1 MTYHKMTYQNNTQHE
16 DIAMLL
22 DYLKNKWDFF
32 FGHSNHPKPLSDIN
46 HPKPKPEPN
55 SAHSKPFCTKCGYY
69 SKSKDQALQNLQKHI
84 KNNVC
89 HQPRANRLIHP
100 DFQGT
105 IAIVEKPFC
114 TTCGFYSKSTTSSNQ
129 RLQKHIQSNSCHKP
143 RANRLIHPDF
153 VNQQNNKAQAHN
165 KLSNPKPEP
174 NSEAWLDPH
183 CPTCGMHSNHKKAA
197 ERRKKVKRHI
207 RNNGCFSKSA
217 AGRSNQRIH
226 PDFQHLHNN
235 NEQQEIL
242 MQNLTKLQKLEITK
256 VDEMYFQRL
265 IKKQIQIAI
274 DDRILI
280 NLPLRVQKKL
290 VGLIWE
296 DRLSDI
302 YDDLQT
308 GKYENLIN
316 ELMLK

>member
-1 MTYHKMTYQNNTQHE
+1 MTYQNNTQHE

-153 VNQQNNKAQAHN
+153 VINKTTKHKHITN
-165 KLSNPKPEP
+165 YLILSL
-174 NSEAWLDPH
+174 SL
-183 CPTCGMHSNHKKAA
+183 
-197 ERRKKVKRHI
+197 I
-207 RNNGCFSKSA
+207 
-217 AGRSNQRIH
+217 
-226 PDFQHLHNN
+226 
-235 NEQQEIL
+235 
-242 MQNLTKLQKLEITK
+242 QKLGLTRIA
-256 VDEMYFQRL
+256 RL
-265 IKKQIQIAI
+265 VECTPIIKKQ
-274 DDRILI
+274 
-280 NLPLRVQKKL
+280 
-290 VGLIWE
+290 
-296 DRLSDI
+296 LSDERKSKGTSEI
-302 YDDLQT
+302 TAVSVSLQLD
-308 GKYENLIN
+308 GPIN
-316 ELMLK
+316 VFTQTFNTFITTTNNRKS